1 MGESARALVEYYK
14 FLAIGDETTLVVRGA
29 TVQEVVAALG
39 GVPVEDLSEDELYG
53 EEPIWAEYTIAAIEG
68 GVLVSE
74 DTGYADPPNDVL
86 VALSRGG
93 RAAAVVRDN
102 IQAHCRFG
110 CARDGVLVFDDDDYR
125 FLEDRDAAPDELRA
139 FLDLTWVDLDDDD
152 HEPEEDDTNA
162 VGLAMAEVVTGL
174 RLTAADADAHGGPAA
189 TVVAVRQ
196 LQSAQD

>member
-1 MGESARALVEYYK
+1 MGESSRALVEHYK
-14 FLAIGDETTLVVRGA
+14 GLAIGDETTLVVRGA

-39 GVPVEDLSEDELYG
+39 GVPVEDLSDEELYG
-53 EEPIWAEYTIAAIEG
+53 EEPIWAEYTLVAIEG
-68 GVLVSE
+68 GVLASE

-86 VALSRGG
+86 VALSQGG

-110 CARDGVLVFDDDDYR
+110 CARDGVLVFDDDEYR
-125 FLEDRDAAPDELRA
+125 FLEDLDAVPDELRA
-139 FLDLTWVDLDDDD
+139 FVDLTRVDLDDDG
-152 HEPEEDDTNA
+152 HEPEEDDPTA

-174 RLTAADADAHGGPAA
+174 RLTAADADAHRGPAA

-196 LQSAQD
+196 LQYAQD